1 MFKHR
6 VGLMMILV
14 LLAQPARAFFDP
26 PYITPALPIAGQPIS
41 VNIRGGICDAI
52 IGLPGYPQ
60 VTQEGNAITILFFGV
75 RNSNPEDC
83 YYAVGA
89 AAFPVGSYEPGSYT
103 LNVKLRY
110 IGGTGLFLV
119 DTLGVVP
126 FTVTG
131 GVPPPAPV
139 SAPTLSIA
147 GLILF
152 LLALAGIATRCLYS
166 RRT

>member
-6 VGLMMILV
+6 GALMMILA

-26 PYITPALPIAGQPIS
+26 PYITPAQPIAGEPIS
-41 VNIRGGICDAI
+41 VNIPGCICDAI

-75 RNSNPEDC
+75 RNFDPEAC

-89 AAFPVGSYEPGSYT
+89 AAFPVGSYVPGSYT

-110 IGGTGLFLV
+110 IGGTGIFLV

-131 GVPPPAPV
+131 GAPPPASVPT
-139 SAPTLSIA
+139 PTLDIP
-147 GLILF
+147 GLSLL
-152 LLALAGIATRCLYS
+152 LLALAGIATCCLYS